1 MTPPRFGL
9 GRGAKALGILS
20 ATGLLVATLSAA
32 EALPTAEA
40 LPAVRLGTTV
50 SGQAN
55 TAQGATESVAVLPFT
70 NITEVPEDDWIGAGI
85 AESVATDLEQAGG
98 VSVTARQTVS
108 AALDRLTAG
117 DRSGADGRA
126 VEAGRLVGARWVVS
140 GGYQRM
146 GDRLRITARLVEVE
160 TGTVV
165 RSARVD
171 GQESELF
178 ALQDRVAA
186 DLAGGLSGGGPGVA
200 AADGARARAPAS
212 PEAAAAPA
220 PSSADATVPPA
231 LGERSPE
238 ADPTPPRQPV
248 GAARAATGGFT
259 PVASTVVIDGPA
271 PPVAPSTLSRDAA
284 GGATI
289 RAVRIDAPLRLDG
302 ALDDGVYE
310 DVAAVSGFI
319 QQVPNNGAAPTE
331 LTEVWLFYDDE
342 NIYVAARCWDSE
354 PEALVAN
361 DMRRDSFTIIRND
374 NFQVVFDTFYDRR
387 NGVGFMVNPIA
398 GFFDY
403 QITDESNPNSDWN
416 PVWDLRTG
424 RFDGGWTVEME
435 IPFKSLRYSPG
446 ASQVWGIQLQRYV
459 MRMNEYSY
467 LTLLP
472 INAFPGVLRL
482 SEAGTLV
489 GLEVPAAGGN
499 LEIKPYAI
507 SSVASDLNSVPVISN
522 AGDGDFGV
530 DLKYAVTENLT
541 ADFTFNTDFA
551 QVEVDEQQVN
561 LTRFSLFFPEK
572 REFFL
577 ESRGI
582 FDFGSGSGFGG
593 GGGPGGGGRPSGG
606 GGFFGG
612 GSAPIVFFSR
622 RIGLEAGQ
630 TVPIL
635 GGGRLTGKVGRF
647 SVGAVNIQTDAARG
661 AGALSTNFTVLRV
674 KRDILRRS
682 RIGGIFTG
690 RSVSTLGQGSNEVYG
705 LDAAFSFYDNVNFSG
720 YYARTRT
727 PGLVGDDA
735 SYQAA
740 FSYNGDLYG
749 LRVDHL
755 LVGDN
760 FNPEIGFL
768 RRNDFRRTFVR
779 AQYSPR
785 PNSIEAVR
793 QFRLSGSID
802 YILNGAGEL
811 ETRTSQ
817 LSFNTELENSDRI
830 GGDIQKSYELLVD
843 PFQISSDVAV
853 PIGAY
858 GFSDVFLSYSMGGQ
872 RRVSGSFSFQRGGFF
887 GGTITAAGYRRGR
900 IEVTP
905 QLSVEPGISLN
916 RIELP
921 EGRFTATL
929 ATTRATYTFTPRMFF
944 GGLLQYNSS
953 NNTLSANLRLR
964 WEYSPGSELFVV
976 YTDQRD
982 TMLRGAPVLENRAFI
997 VKINRL
1003 FRF

>member
-20 ATGLLVATLSAA
+20 ATWLLVATLPA
-32 EALPTAEA
+32 AEA

-55 TAQGATESVAVLPFT
+55 TAQEATESVAVLPFT

-85 AESVATDLEQAGG
+85 AESVATDLEQASG
-98 VSVTARQTVS
+98 VSVTAHQTVS
-108 AALDRLTAG
+108 AALDRLIAG
-117 DRSGADGRA
+117 DRSAADARA

-140 GGYQRM
+140 GGYQRV

-186 DLAGGLSGGGPGVA
+186 DLAGGLSGGGLAVTTA
-200 AADGARARAPAS
+200 A
-212 PEAAAAPA
+212 
-220 PSSADATVPPA
+220 
-231 LGERSPE
+231 GERSPE
-238 ADPTPPRQPV
+238 ADPTPPRPPV
-248 GAARAATGGFT
+248 EAARAATGEFT
-259 PVASTVVIDGPA
+259 PLASTVVIDGPA
-271 PPVAPSTLSRDAA
+271 PPVAPATISRDAE
-284 GGATI
+284 GRATI
-289 RAVRIDAPLRLDG
+289 RAVRLGEPLRLDG
-302 ALDDGVYE
+302 SLDEAVYE
-310 DVAAVSGFI
+310 DVAPVAGFI
-319 QQVPNNGAAPTE
+319 QQLPDNGTAATDPTD
-331 LTEVWLFYDDE
+331 VWVFYDDE
-342 NIYVAARCWDSE
+342 HVYIAARCWDSV
-354 PEALVAN
+354 PEAIVAN
-361 DMRRDSFTIIRND
+361 DMRRDSFQLIRND
-374 NFQVVFDTFYDRR
+374 NFAVLLDTFYDRR
-387 NGVGFMVNPIA
+387 NAVGFMVNPIE
-398 GFFDY
+398 GYFDM
-403 QITDESNPNSDWN
+403 QITDESSPNIDWN
-416 PVWDLRTG
+416 PVWDRRTS

-446 ASQVWGIQLQRYV
+446 ASQVWGVQFSRYV
-459 MRMNEYSY
+459 MRTNEYSY

-472 INAFPGVLRL
+472 INAFPGVLRI
-482 SEAGTLV
+482 SAAGTLV
-489 GLEVPAAGGN
+489 GLEAPTAGGN
-499 LEIKPYAI
+499 LEMKPYAI
-507 SSVASDLNSVPVISN
+507 SSVATDLNAAPVISN
-522 AGDGDFGV
+522 RGDGDLGLDV
-530 DLKYAVTENLT
+530 KYAVTENLT
-541 ADFTFNTDFA
+541 ADFTYNTDFA

-582 FDFGSGSGFGG
+582 FDFGRGGGFGG
-593 GGGPGGGGRPSGG
+593 GGGGGGRPSGG

-612 GSAPIVFFSR
+612 GNAPTVFFSR
-622 RIGLEAGQ
+622 RIGLEQGQ

-635 GGGRLTGKVGRF
+635 GGGRLTGKVGQF
-647 SVGAVNIQTDAARG
+647 SIGAVSIQTDDVPSVGAV
-661 AGALSTNFTVLRV
+661 STNFTVLRV

-690 RSVSTLGQGSNEVYG
+690 RSASSVGPGSNEVYG
-705 LDAAFSFYDNVNFSG
+705 LDAAFSFYDNVNFNG

-727 PGLVGDDA
+727 AGLVGDDA

-740 FSYNGDLYG
+740 FSYTGDLYG
-749 LRVDHL
+749 VRVDHL

-760 FNPEIGFL
+760 FNPEVGFL
-768 RRNDFRRTFVR
+768 RRDDFRRTFVEV
-779 AQYSPR
+779 QYSPR
-785 PNSIEAVR
+785 PSSIEAVR
-793 QFRLSGSID
+793 QFRLAGSVD
-802 YILNGAGEL
+802 YILNGAGQL

-817 LSFNTELENSDRI
+817 LRFSTELENTDRLGI
-830 GGDIQKSYELLVD
+830 DVQKSYELLVD
-843 PFQISSDVAV
+843 PFQISSDVAIPV
-853 PIGAY
+853 GAY
-858 GFSDVFLSYSMGGQ
+858 GYSDVFLSYSMGGQ
-872 RRVSGSFSFQRGGFF
+872 RRISGSFSFQRGGFF

-900 IEVTP
+900 VEVTP
-905 QLSVEPGISLN
+905 QLSVEPGISVN
-916 RIELP
+916 RIEVP

-976 YTDQRD
+976 YIDQRD